1 MTKGVRMNTFLDSSS
16 LGGLLARLPIGFRN
30 DRVIGAMV
38 VVTREDPDSWFS
50 A

>member
-1 MTKGVRMNTFLDSSS
+1 MNIFLEAGS
-16 LGGLLARLPIGFRN
+16 LGGLLARMPNGFRI

-38 VVTREDPDSWFS
+38 VIARKEPDSWFS